1 MYLSELFWLE
11 QYFLGKKPAAS
22 DKVVLGLLVAV
33 LEVVTVVDALTV
45 PIPLSRYK
53 PDAALGGVTR
63 QHRAAKVR
71 KDAVVA
77 GETADFEPQGSFQNR
92 HVF

>member
-11 QYFLGKKPAAS
+11 QYFPGKKPAAS

-53 PDAALGGVTR
+53 PDAALGGVAR
-63 QHRAAKVR
+63 QHRAAEVR

-77 GETADFEPQGSFQNR
+77 GETADFEPQGGFQNR